1 MVREVMSTPSLGRGR
16 SSYLL
21 CPCLLWVQE
30 SAMTSSN
37 DVITRKADWFA
48 HQCRTGSEICQYRK
62 VSRQVHVVGTW
73 FLQLSL

>member
-1 MVREVMSTPSLGRGR
+1 MFVAREVLFTPSLGRGR
-16 SSYLL
+16 SSHLL

-48 HQCRTGSEICQYRK
+48 CQCRRGSEICQYHK
-62 VSRQVHVVGTW
+62 VSRQVHVVGAW
-73 FLQLSL
+73 FL